1 MNKYIVLLTVLFSL
15 SGCIAPALLG
25 GAALGG
31 AVVSAKDRTGGE
43 VVDDIKI
50 SAGIKKAFISKG
62 FKGLYT
68 KIDAQVM
75 EGRVL
80 YTGTV
85 ASDEDVITAVD
96 IAWSQNGVKEVVN
109 ELNVSETSNYFDAA
123 EYARDSWITSRIKT
137 KTMLER
143 DIKFVNYTII
153 TSKGVVFVFGI
164 ARSEAE
170 LDKVL
175 NIAAEVKGVQKVVN
189 HAKLKE

>member
-1 MNKYIVLLTVLFSL
+1 MKKYIVLLTVLLSL
-15 SGCIAPALLG
+15 SGCIAPVLLG
-25 GAALGG
+25 GAAVGS
-31 AVVSAKDRTGGE
+31 AVIAAKDRTGGE
-43 VVDDIKI
+43 TVDDIKI
-50 SAGIKKAFISKG
+50 SASIKKAFLSKG
-62 FKGLYT
+62 FKGLYA
-68 KIDAQVM
+68 KIDCQVM

-96 IAWSQNGVKEVVN
+96 IAWSQSGVKEVVN
-109 ELNVSETSNYFDAA
+109 ELQISDNSNYFDTA
-123 EYARDSWITSRIKT
+123 EYARDTWITSRIKT

-189 HAKLKE
+189 HTQLKG